1 MLKNLNGSQQLPR
14 SDLEL
19 VKIEP
24 GTRKGLIFII
34 KNLKNDRID
43 HYMSY
48 NQPDALSNFRL
59 QCRWVSIL
67 INSYNAIT
75 RRYFYS
81 ATIISKK
88 RKHRLRKN
96 IATHSLS

>member
-1 MLKNLNGSQQLPR
+1 MNGKKLVELAMPN
-14 SDLEL
+14 LEL

-24 GTRKGLIFII
+24 GTRKGLIFVI

-59 QCRWVSIL
+59 QCRWVG
-67 INSYNAIT
+67 Y
-75 RRYFYS
+75 
-81 ATIISKK
+81 K
-88 RKHRLRKN
+88 
-96 IATHSLS
+96 